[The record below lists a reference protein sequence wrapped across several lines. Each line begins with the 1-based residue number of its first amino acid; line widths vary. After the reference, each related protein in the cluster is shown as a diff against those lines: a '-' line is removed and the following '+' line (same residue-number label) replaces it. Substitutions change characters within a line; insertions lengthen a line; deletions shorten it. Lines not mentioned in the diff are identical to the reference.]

1 MRIFTIGAVLALEGC
16 ATTSFAPPRVNMKRE
31 LQAKETQTFFGANCT
46 PDPREKH
53 HRIERDVNGALLL
66 ISNYI
71 LTYRCQADRAAE
83 GRQFFEVP
91 AFLTI
96 AAAATAAAL
105 GAGPVVAIGAGAA
118 SAVLDHSKSY
128 YAPKDKALV
137 LNDGLDALLCI
148 QNEAVGIDAFTL
160 QAIGAV
166 QTGGA
171 PTPQPRN
178 VEAKAVDADDGSD
191 ADTDGIYISVERRYH
206 EMIRSALIS
215 VERVVARRLSSAG
228 TPFYTG
234 GVLAEM
240 QAFQAEIKEEEKKSE
255 TPATIAEPLMTA
267 AAPIATQGVDSTSYL
282 ESSKRLQSFN
292 EAKKKLSIA
301 GSDQVGKTLIKIRT
315 LQPKLNQ
322 CILRAKI

>member
-1 MRIFTIGAVLALEGC
+1 MRIFTIGAMLALGGC
-16 ATTSFAPPRVNMKRE
+16 ATTSFAPPRVNMKKE
-31 LQAKETQTFFGANCT
+31 LQANETQTFFGANCT
-46 PDPREKH
+46 PDPRNKQ
-53 HRIERDVNGALLL
+53 HRIDRDVNGALLL

-91 AFLTI
+91 AFLSI
-96 AAAATAAAL
+96 AGAATATAL
-105 GAGPVVAIGAGAA
+105 GAGPIVAIGAGAA

-128 YAPKDKALV
+128 YAPKDKAVV

-148 QNEAVGIDAFTL
+148 QNEAVGVDAFTL

-166 QTGGA
+166 QTGGKA
-171 PTPQPRN
+171 PAN
-178 VEAKAVDADDGSD
+178 VEAKSGDDDVGND
-191 ADTDGIYISVERRYH
+191 ADTAGVYISVERRYH

-255 TPATIAEPLMTA
+255 APSTDAESLMTA
-267 AAPIATQGVDSTSYL
+267 AAPVTVQGVGSDAYL
-282 ESSKRLQSFN
+282 ESSVRLQSFR
-292 EAKKKLSIA
+292 EAKKKLTIA
-301 GSDQVGKTLIKIRT
+301 GSDQVGKTLIKVRT